1 MIKAAAS
8 LEPGDIIYVGTEYET
23 ISNVV
28 EGSFSVR
35 VHTSQGRQY
44 QFDLTRPV
52 KIYPVA
58 PLKTCSMDRLYINEL
73 EHRVRHREETIER
86 LRAFVEIVAAG
97 NTDADVL
104 AKQARRELN
113 R

>member
-8 LEPGDIIYVGTEYET
+8 LEPGDIIYVNTEYET
-23 ISNVV
+23 VSDVV
-28 EGSFSVR
+28 DGPYNVR
-35 VHTSQGRQY
+35 VITAQGRQY
-44 QFDLTRPV
+44 QFDLNRPM